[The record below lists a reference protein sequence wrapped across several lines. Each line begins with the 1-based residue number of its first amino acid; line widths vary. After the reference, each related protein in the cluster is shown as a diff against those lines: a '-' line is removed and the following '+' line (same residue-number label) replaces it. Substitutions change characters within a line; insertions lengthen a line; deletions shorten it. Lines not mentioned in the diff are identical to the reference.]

1 MKKLK
6 HITEDRFPHIIEI
19 AIPASGLDAQTSRS
33 IVNFHDS
40 RKIQIRFGHG
50 LKSLSRW
57 CFSDAATAEAFKQQF
72 GGNHV
77 VKNRRIP
84 IKRTVPSLQS
94 SVHFEPHRLSC
105 NGRLRVRHSGRFDL
119 KLTLATPLYSV
130 RASPRWSCSSR
141 SCSRTSVCRKK
152 TRSAVFRTP

>member
-1 MKKLK
+1 VKKLK

-84 IKRTVPSLQS
+84 IKRTVPTIIAAAFISNPIGYL
-94 SVHFEPHRLSC
+94 VTAGCEF
-105 NGRLRVRHSGRFDL
+105 
-119 KLTLATPLYSV
+119 ATQVGLI
-130 RASPRWSCSSR
+130 
-141 SCSRTSVCRKK
+141 
-152 TRSAVFRTP
+152 